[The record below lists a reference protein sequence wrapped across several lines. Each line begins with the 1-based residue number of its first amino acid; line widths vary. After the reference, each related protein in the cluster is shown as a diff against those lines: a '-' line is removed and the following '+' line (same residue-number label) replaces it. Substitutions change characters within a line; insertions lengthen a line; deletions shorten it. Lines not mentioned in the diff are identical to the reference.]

1 MRLSDTVVRDLME
14 MIKRAGVSPFHPF
27 VDAALACF
35 ELTVR

>member
-1 MRLSDTVVRDLME
+1 ME

-35 ELTVR
+35 ELTVRQPAILV